1 MQKDQVRKFYN
12 VIWDE
17 YNKDEIPS
25 VLHRDLTFR
34 GSLGQ
39 EKKGHEGFIE
49 YLDTLH
55 KALGGYASFIEEMVE
70 EGNKVFAKMTFSGV
84 HKDEFMGYAPTHLRV
99 SWKGCALFTF
109 KDGLAS
115 DIWVLGDLKNLEQQ
129 LMRNEEDVK

>member
-84 HKDEFMGYAPTHLRV
+84 HQNEFMGYAPTHLRV